1 MSDNKNLIIACLLS
15 AAVLGAWSFFFEAP
29 IKHQA
34 QQVQQTRELQQ
45 QAQAKKEA
53 EAQAP
58 INRPRDE
65 VLAETQEDRIKI
77 TSPWV
82 HGSLSLKGLRFDD
95 LTLAGYHETMDPHSK
110 EVVLLSP
117 SVSNQA
123 YFAEFG
129 WLAKDSAI
137 KVPDSSTVWK
147 TNSHTLAPKKPV
159 TLTWDN
165 GEGLEFSITISLNE
179 EYLFSLQQD
188 VRNTGSTEATIMPYG
203 LINRVWLQDH
213 KMMAILH
220 EGPIGVLQDKLEEY
234 NYADLAE
241 QKESSLN
248 NRNGWI
254 GISDKYWL
262 SAIIPARDT
271 TFDANFA
278 YTPRQKSPRYQADYR
293 GEAVTIAPGASESS
307 QQYFFAGAKKIAVL
321 DKYTKELSIPLFDRA
336 LDFGHLYFITKPL
349 FLALKYFHALLGN
362 FGLAILLLTVVV
374 KFVMFPLAN
383 KSYRSIH
390 KMKLLQP
397 DMLAL
402 KEKHAGNPQ
411 ELNREVMAL
420 YRRNGVNP
428 LSGCLPLL
436 VQIPVFFA
444 LYKVL
449 YITIEMRHAPF
460 YGWIKDLSAP
470 DHTNLFNLFGLI
482 PWDPPSLLHV
492 GALPIIMGITMYLQ
506 QKMNPE
512 PSDPVQAKV
521 MKLLP
526 FVFTF
531 MFASFPAGLI
541 IYWAWNNTL
550 SILQQ
555 WIITRPIK
563 KMT

>member
-1 MSDNKNLIIACLLS
+1 MSDNKNLLIACLLS
-15 AAVLGAWSFFFEAP
+15 AIVLGVWSFFFEAP

-34 QQVQQTRELQQ
+34 QQINQVREAQQQTAAE
-45 QAQAKKEA
+45 KEA
-53 EAQAP
+53 ASMAHL
-58 INRPRDE
+58 NRPREE
-65 VLAETQEDRIKI
+65 VLAETHADRVQI

-95 LTLAGYHETMDPHSK
+95 LTLAGYHETMDPASK

-117 SVSNQA
+117 SYSTQA

-129 WLAKDSAI
+129 WLAKDKNV
-137 KVPDSSTVWK
+137 KVPDGSTIWK
-147 TNSHTLAPKKPV
+147 ADHTSLSPNKPV

-165 GEGLEFSITISLNE
+165 GEGLEFSVKITLDQE
-179 EYLFSLQQD
+179 FLFGLTQS
-188 VRNTGSTEATIMPYG
+188 VKNTGATAATVMPYG

-220 EGPIGVLQDKLEEY
+220 EGPIGVLHDKLEEY
-234 NYADLAE
+234 HYADLVDE
-241 QKESSLN
+241 KESAQN
-248 NRNGWI
+248 ARNGWI

-271 TFDANFA
+271 TFDANFSYA
-278 YTPRQKSPRYQADYR
+278 PREKSPRYQADYR
-293 GEAVTIAPGASESS
+293 SEPVTIEPGASESS
-307 QQYFFAGAKKIAVL
+307 LQYFFAGAKKIAVL
-321 DKYTKELSIPLFDRA
+321 DKYTNELHIPLFDRA

-402 KEKHAGNPQ
+402 KEKHKGDPQ
-411 ELNREVMAL
+411 QLNREVMAL
-420 YRRNGVNP
+420 YRRQGVNP
-428 LSGCLPLL
+428 LSGCLPLI

-460 YGWIKDLSAP
+460 YGWVHDLSAP

-482 PWDPPSLLHV
+482 PWDPPSFLHI

-506 QKMNPE
+506 QRMNPA

-531 MFASFPAGLI
+531 MFATFPAGLI

-563 KMT
+563 KQK